1 MPFIF
6 VGATFLFTLVMLE
19 TLAPVLLKK
28 KKAAKL
34 RKETEDPMYRTI
46 EELEKKPFEEVVV
59 IALLRPFIMDHHLYG
74 GLYVPCDFVVS
85 VEVS

>member
-6 VGATFLFTLVMLE
+6 VGATFLFTLVMLG
-19 TLAPVLLKK
+19 TLAPVLLK

-59 IALLRPFIMDHHLYG
+59 IALLGPFIMDHHLYG
-74 GLYVPCDFVVS
+74 GLYVPCDFVAS

>member
-19 TLAPVLLKK
+19 TLAPVLLE

-46 EELEKKPFEEVVV
+46 EELEKKPFKEVVV
-59 IALLRPFIMDHHLYG
+59 VVLLRPFIMLFTEPIMIFMT
-74 GLYVPCDFVVS
+74 PCDFG